1 MFTKILSEFIANA
14 DFDDLPESAIAAARR
29 GVLDYLGVTAG
40 GASETIADILKQ
52 YAEEMGAVRDCTV
65 INGGKTS
72 VTMAAYVNGALSHAL
87 DYDDVIHVNPLW
99 MGHPSV
105 AILPAIF
112 SVAEREN
119 RSGQDL
125 ILAYSV
131 GIEIYTKVGLL
142 CGDTAYKNGWHNTSY
157 IGTMAAAGAVA
168 RLLGLDAMAV
178 GQAFGIAGSMASG
191 LRQNFGTMVKPLHAG
206 IAARNGVE
214 AAYLARRGITSA
226 ANIFEAPLGFRNVF
240 SCDHADLMH
249 EIPYGEELISPEEFS
264 TRLGR
269 PWNISSP
276 GMSYKICPSC
286 RATHFGMEAALLY
299 REQHPVDLD
308 SILEIDCRVPSHM
321 ESVLFYH
328 DPVKGLE
335 GKFSLEYV
343 FARTLIDGPPKINDF
358 SDSRVNEVDVKS
370 LIRKIRWNSFDPE
383 PGTFGTPEYVIR
395 HKDGTTFE
403 AKVEYPRG
411 EPENSVSDQILIE
424 KFKDCSGA
432 IWSQKRREQV
442 LERVLVLEHVED
454 ITLLTRL
461 FGQ

>member
-1 MFTKILSEFIANA
+1 
-14 DFDDLPESAIAAARR
+14 
-29 GVLDYLGVTAG
+29 
-40 GASETIADILKQ
+40 
-52 YAEEMGAVRDCTV
+52 MGAVRDCTV

-214 AAYLARRGITSA
+214 AAYLARRG
-226 ANIFEAPLGFRNVF
+226 NHVG
-240 SCDHADLMH
+240 
-249 EIPYGEELISPEEFS
+249 G
-264 TRLGR
+264 
-269 PWNISSP
+269 
-276 GMSYKICPSC
+276 
-286 RATHFGMEAALLY
+286 
-299 REQHPVDLD
+299 QH
-308 SILEIDCRVPSHM
+308 I
-321 ESVLFYH
+321 
-328 DPVKGLE
+328 
-335 GKFSLEYV
+335 
-343 FARTLIDGPPKINDF
+343 
-358 SDSRVNEVDVKS
+358 
-370 LIRKIRWNSFDPE
+370 
-383 PGTFGTPEYVIR
+383 
-395 HKDGTTFE
+395 
-403 AKVEYPRG
+403 
-411 EPENSVSDQILIE
+411 
-424 KFKDCSGA
+424 
-432 IWSQKRREQV
+432 
-442 LERVLVLEHVED
+442 
-454 ITLLTRL
+454 
-461 FGQ
+461 